1 MNHRRFSRVEEAV
14 VVGVEVAAA
23 VVTVAEVAVAAVVA
37 ATVAVAVAVAAVEV
51 RTRLRRHVFVKPFV
65 INTTESSIKTLHR
78 THPIL
83 ELEMR

>member
-1 MNHRRFSRVEEAV
+1 MNHRRFFRVEEAV
-14 VVGVEVAAA
+14 VVGVEVAA
-23 VVTVAEVAVAAVVA
+23 VVAVVA
-37 ATVAVAVAVAAVEV
+37 ATVAVAVAAVEV